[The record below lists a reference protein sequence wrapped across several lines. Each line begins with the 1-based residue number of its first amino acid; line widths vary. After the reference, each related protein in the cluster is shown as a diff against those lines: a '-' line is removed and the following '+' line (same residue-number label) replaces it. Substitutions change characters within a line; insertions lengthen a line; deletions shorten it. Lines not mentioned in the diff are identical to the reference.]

1 MNSRPDSVSIS
12 GEVLTG
18 GVSIFAVAS
27 PYAFDVV
34 ESAERQG
41 LAVTCIDNF
50 GTADHLLPNLEKLSE
65 TTNKLRPFGI
75 GLASAGHRGAALN
88 ASAEAG
94 FTQPYQLIDPTATI
108 ARSVTLGHAV
118 YVNAGVVVGS
128 RTHVGCAAN
137 INRSASIGHD
147 NDIGFSTSVGPG
159 AVLAG
164 HVTLGASVSVGA
176 GAVILPKI
184 VVHDGATIGA
194 GAVVTRDV
202 GAFDVVV
209 GNTARVLK
217 KSEVT
222 PLLTCPFCDHA

>member
-1 MNSRPDSVSIS
+1 M
-12 GEVLTG
+12 LTG

-34 ESAERQG
+34 ESAERHG

-50 GTADHLLPNLEKLSE
+50 GAADSLLPNLERLSDS
-65 TTNKLRPFGI
+65 TNKLRPVAI
-75 GLASAGHRGAALN
+75 GLASAEHRGAALK
-88 ASAEAG
+88 ACADAG
-94 FTQPYQLIDPTATI
+94 FSLPHQIIDPTATI

-118 YVNAGVVVGS
+118 YVNAGVVVGT
-128 RTHVGCAAN
+128 RTHLGCAVN

-164 HVTLGASVSVGA
+164 HVRLGAHVSVGA
-176 GAVILPKI
+176 GAVILPEI

-202 GAFDVVV
+202 AAFEVVA
-209 GNTARVLK
+209 GNPARVLK

-222 PLLTCPFCDHA
+222 PLLTCPFCDPA

>member
-1 MNSRPDSVSIS
+1 MIARPESQAS
-12 GEVLTG
+12 GEITPG
-18 GVSIFAVAS
+18 TVSVFAVAS

-34 ESAERQG
+34 ESAERLG
-41 LAVTCIDNF
+41 LTVTCIDNF

-65 TTNKLRPFGI
+65 ATNKLRPFGI

-88 ASAEAG
+88 ACAEAG
-94 FTQPYQLIDPTATI
+94 FTLPHQLIDPTATI
-108 ARSVTLGHAV
+108 ARSVTVGHAV

-128 RTHVGCAAN
+128 HTRIGCAVN
-137 INRSASIGHD
+137 VNRSASLGHD

-164 HVTLGASVSVGA
+164 HVRLGAFVSIGA
-176 GAVILPKI
+176 GAVILPNI
-184 VVHDGATIGA
+184 VVHDGATVGA

-202 GAFDVVV
+202 AAFEVVV
-209 GNTARVLK
+209 GNPARVLK
-217 KSEVT
+217 ESEVT

>member
-1 MNSRPDSVSIS
+1 MIVRPESQTS
-12 GEVLTG
+12 GEYTPG
-18 GVSIFAVAS
+18 TVSIFAVAS

-34 ESAERQG
+34 ESAARHG
-41 LAVTCIDNF
+41 LSVTCIDNF
-50 GTADHLLPNLEKLSE
+50 GSADDLLPNLEQLSKA
-65 TTNKLRPFGI
+65 TNKVRPFGI
-75 GLASAGHRGAALN
+75 GLASAGDRGAALN

-128 RTHVGCAAN
+128 RTHLGCAVN

-164 HVTLGASVSVGA
+164 HVTLGASVNVGA

-184 VVHDGATIGA
+184 LVHDGATIGA

-209 GNTARVLK
+209 GNPARVLK

>member
-1 MNSRPDSVSIS
+1 MNNRPES
-12 GEVLTG
+12 GLVTREVLSE

-34 ESAERQG
+34 ESAERHG

-50 GTADHLLPNLEKLSE
+50 GAADSLLPNLERLSE
-65 TTNKLRPFGI
+65 VTSTSRPFGI
-75 GLASAGHRGAALN
+75 GLASAGQRGAALI
-88 ASAEAG
+88 ACAEAG
-94 FTQPYQLIDPTATI
+94 FSLPYQLIDPTATI
-108 ARSVTLGHAV
+108 ARRVTLGHAV
-118 YVNAGVVVGS
+118 YVNAGVVVGT
-128 RTHVGCAAN
+128 RTHLGCAVN

-164 HVTLGASVSVGA
+164 HVRLGAHVSVGA
-176 GAVILPKI
+176 GAVILPEI

-202 GAFDVVV
+202 AAFEVVA
-209 GNTARVLK
+209 GNPARVLK

-222 PLLTCPFCDHA
+222 PLLTCPFCDPA